1 MRSLKLFTT
10 QSINHTAQVI
20 GPIMSGVSV
29 AIIHLGLV
37 KMNFVYLMI
46 ISLTSYEIFIRE
58 AHILEHDYKCK
69 CNISFFM
76 DH

>member
-1 MRSLKLFTT
+1 MRSLKLLLT

-20 GPIMSGVSV
+20 GLIMSGVLV
-29 AIIHLGLV
+29 EIVHLGLV
-37 KMNFVYLMI
+37 KMSFVYLI
-46 ISLTSYEIFIRE
+46 ISLTSYEIFIRK